1 MQLIRTI
8 TNEPLYH
15 EILGNGLPVYILQ
28 KPRFQKKYAVFA
40 TRYGSL
46 DSEFEVAGRGIVES
60 TDGIAHFLEHKLFEE
75 EEGHVFQRFAQFG
88 ASVNAYTSYNL
99 TAYLFSTIESFL
111 RRSQNCCGLCKTPI

>member
-28 KPRFQKKYAVFA
+28 KPGFQKKYAVFA

-46 DSEFEVAGRGIVES
+46 DSEFEVAGRGIVKVP
-60 TDGIAHFLEHKLFEE
+60 DGIAHFLEHKLLRKRKAMCFS
-75 EEGHVFQRFAQFG
+75 ALP
-88 ASVNAYTSYNL
+88 NL
-99 TAYLFSTIESFL
+99 EPVSTP
-111 RRSQNCCGLCKTPI
+111 TPATI